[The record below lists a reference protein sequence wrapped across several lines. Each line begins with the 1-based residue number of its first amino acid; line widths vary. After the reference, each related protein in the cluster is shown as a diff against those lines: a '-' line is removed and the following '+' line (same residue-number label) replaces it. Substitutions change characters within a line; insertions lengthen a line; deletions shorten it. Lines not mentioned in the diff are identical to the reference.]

1 VKLAKLKAPN
11 TYLLIFSIIVITAIL
26 TYVIPSGIYNRA
38 ELDGREI
45 VIAGSYHK
53 VDSNPQ
59 GIWAILKAPIRGF
72 TDKSAALIVGFVLI
86 VGGVFAILEKTKAID
101 AAIKAVAK
109 AHSRSKTIEMLY
121 IPIFMTIF
129 SIGGGS
135 FGMGEEVIPFILIF
149 VPLTLALGY
158 DSIVGVAIPFVG
170 AGAGFAGAF
179 LNPFTIGI
187 AQQIADLP
195 LFSGIGYRLICWAI
209 CTAIAIAFVML
220 YAFKIKKNPE
230 KSITFEMD
238 EEKRSNLH
246 IGDIENFSGISRRHK
261 LALWTFAAGMIG
273 MIYGVLKFQWYIE
286 EICAVF
292 FLTGILVGIFGR
304 LSIKDFT
311 DAFVSGAKDMVSTAL
326 IIVLARGILIIAE
339 DGRIIDTMLFS
350 LANKVDHLH
359 PIVSSQ
365 AMFVIHS
372 IINFFVPSGS
382 AKAALTMPIMIPLAD
397 LVGVTRQTAVLA
409 FQFGDG
415 FSNMLVPTSGIT
427 MGVLTLSGISWE
439 RWAKWLIPLE
449 IIFLLVGFL
458 LLIPPFIIG
467 WS

>member
-1 VKLAKLKAPN
+1 MKLATIKAPN
-11 TYLLIFSIIVITAIL
+11 TYLLIFSIIIITAAL
-26 TYVIPSGIYNRA
+26 TWLIPSGEYNRT
-38 ELDGREI
+38 EMNGRS
-45 VIAGSYHK
+45 VVVPGSYQP
-53 VDSNPQ
+53 VEGNPQ

-72 TDKSAALIVGFVLI
+72 TDESAALIVGFVLI
-86 VGGVFAILEKTKAID
+86 VGGVFAVLEKTKAID
-101 AAIKAVAK
+101 AAIKAIVK
-109 AHSRSKTIEMLY
+109 AHERSPVIEMLF
-121 IPIFMTIF
+121 IPIFMVIF

-149 VPLTLALGY
+149 VPLSLALGY

-195 LFSGIGYRLICWAI
+195 LFSGIFYRLICWLI
-209 CTAIAIAFVML
+209 CTGVAIAFVML
-220 YAFKIKKNPE
+220 YAFKIRKSPKK
-230 KSITFEMD
+230 SLTFELD
-238 EEKRSNLH
+238 EEKRKNLH
-246 IGDIENFSGISRRHK
+246 LGDIKTFQGVEKQHK

-273 MIYGVLKFQWYIE
+273 MIFGVLKYQWYIE

-292 FLTGILVGIFGR
+292 FLTGIIVGIVGK
-304 LSIKDFT
+304 LSVREFS
-311 DAFVSGAKDMVSTAL
+311 DAFVAGAKDMVATAL

-339 DGRIIDTMLFS
+339 DGRIIDTMLNR
-350 LANKVDHLH
+350 LAGSIQNLH

-372 IINFFVPSGS
+372 MINFFVPSGS
-382 AKAALTMPIMIPLAD
+382 AKAALTMPIMVPLAD

-415 FSNMLVPTSGIT
+415 FSNMIIPTSGIT
-427 MGVLTLSGISWE
+427 MGVLSLSGISWE
-439 RWAKWLIPLE
+439 KWAKWLLPLE
-449 IIFLLVGFL
+449 VVFLIVGFL
-458 LLIPPFIIG
+458 LLIPPYFTG
-467 WS
+467 W

>member
-1 VKLAKLKAPN
+1 
-11 TYLLIFSIIVITAIL
+11 
-26 TYVIPSGIYNRA
+26 
-38 ELDGREI
+38 
-45 VIAGSYHK
+45 
-53 VDSNPQ
+53 
-59 GIWAILKAPIRGF
+59 
-72 TDKSAALIVGFVLI
+72 
-86 VGGVFAILEKTKAID
+86 
-101 AAIKAVAK
+101 
-109 AHSRSKTIEMLY
+109 
-121 IPIFMTIF
+121 
-129 SIGGGS
+129 
-135 FGMGEEVIPFILIF
+135 
-149 VPLTLALGY
+149 
-158 DSIVGVAIPFVG
+158 
-170 AGAGFAGAF
+170 
-179 LNPFTIGI
+179 
-187 AQQIADLP
+187 
-195 LFSGIGYRLICWAI
+195 
-209 CTAIAIAFVML
+209 
-220 YAFKIKKNPE
+220 
-230 KSITFEMD
+230 
-238 EEKRSNLH
+238 
-246 IGDIENFSGISRRHK
+246 
-261 LALWTFAAGMIG
+261 
-273 MIYGVLKFQWYIE
+273 
-286 EICAVF
+286 
-292 FLTGILVGIFGR
+292 
-304 LSIKDFT
+304 
-311 DAFVSGAKDMVSTAL
+311 MVSTAL

>member
-1 VKLAKLKAPN
+1 MKLAKVKAPN
-11 TYLLIFSIIVITAIL
+11 TYLLIFSIIIITAGL
-26 TYVIPSGIYNRA
+26 TWLIPSGEYDRS
-38 ELDGREI
+38 ELNGRM
-45 VIAGSYHK
+45 VVVSNSYHA

-59 GIWAILKAPIRGF
+59 GLWAILKAPIRGF

-109 AHSRSKTIEMLY
+109 AHSRSKLIEILY

-149 VPLTLALGY
+149 IPLTLALGY

-179 LNPFTIGI
+179 LNPFTVGI
-187 AQQIADLP
+187 AQQIAGLP
-195 LFSGIGYRLICWAI
+195 LFSGIIYRLICWFI
-209 CTAIAIAFVML
+209 CTAVAIAFVML
-220 YAFKIKKNPE
+220 YALKIKKHPA
-230 KSITFEMD
+230 KSISFEID
-238 EEKRSNLH
+238 EEKRKNLH
-246 IGDIENFSGISRRHK
+246 IGDIENFKGVSRRHR

-273 MIYGVLKFQWYIE
+273 MIFGVLNYKWYIE

-292 FLTGILVGIFGR
+292 FLTGILVGIVGR

-311 DAFVSGAKDMVSTAL
+311 ASFVSGAKDMVGTVL

-339 DGRIIDTMLFS
+339 DGRIIDTMLNS
-350 LANKVDHLH
+350 LVGSIQHLH

-372 IINFFVPSGS
+372 ITNFFVPSGS
-382 AKAALTMPIMIPLAD
+382 AKAALTMPIMVPLAD

-415 FSNMLVPTSGIT
+415 FSNMIIPTSGIT

-439 RWAKWLIPLE
+439 KWAKWLLPLE
-449 IIFLLVGFL
+449 IIFLIVGFIL
-458 LLIPPFIIG
+458 LVPPFIMG
-467 WS
+467 W

>member
-1 VKLAKLKAPN
+1 MKLGKLKAPN
-11 TYLLIFSIIVITAIL
+11 TYLLIFSIIIITAIL
-26 TYVIPSGIYNRA
+26 TYIIPSGNYNRT
-38 ELDGREI
+38 ELNGREI
-45 VIAGSYHK
+45 VVSDSYHH
-53 VDSNPQ
+53 VDKNPQ

-86 VGGVFAILEKTKAID
+86 VGGVFAVLEKTKAID
-101 AAIKAVAK
+101 AAIKAVAI
-109 AHSRSKTIEMLY
+109 AHSRSRAIEILY
-121 IPIFMTIF
+121 IPLFMTIF

-158 DSIVGVAIPFVG
+158 DSVVGVAIPFVG

-209 CTAIAIAFVML
+209 CTAIAISFVMI
-220 YAFKIKKNPE
+220 YAAKVKKRPE
-230 KSITFEMD
+230 KSITFDMD
-238 EEKRSNLH
+238 EEKRRNLH
-246 IGDIENFSGISRRHK
+246 IGNLEKFSGISRHHK
-261 LALWTFAAGMIG
+261 FVLWTFAAGMIG
-273 MIYGVLKFQWYIE
+273 MIYGVLTFQWYIE

-292 FLTGILVGIFGR
+292 FLTGIVIGIVGK
-304 LSIKDFT
+304 LSVKEFT
-311 DAFVSGAKDMVSTAL
+311 DAFVSGARDMVSTAL

-339 DGRIIDTMLFS
+339 DGRIIDTMLYS
-350 LANKVDHLH
+350 LANKIDHLH
-359 PIVSSQ
+359 PIISSQ
-365 AMFVIHS
+365 AMFVIHT

-382 AKAALTMPIMIPLAD
+382 AKAALTMPIMMPLAD
-397 LVGVTRQTAVLA
+397 LVGVSRQTAVLA

-415 FSNMLVPTSGIT
+415 FSNMIIPTSGIT
-427 MGVLTLSGISWE
+427 IGVLTLSGISWE
-439 RWAKWLIPLE
+439 KWAKWLLPLE
-449 IIFLLVGFL
+449 VIFLLVGFL
-458 LLIPPFIIG
+458 LLIPPFIMG